1 MPTRAGHRGRLH
13 RAAFHTSFVFA
24 TGAVLLS
31 GAVACIDLSVDPDA
45 VGSIEFPP
53 LPSPSVIS
61 GDTLRDTT
69 GVPYPL
75 AAVVYAANG
84 DVLSDRAV
92 TFLSTDTLTHI
103 NEGGIVIGD
112 TLTFGSTEFVSR
124 LVASVDGLQSLVRNV
139 AVVPRPDTIVRQ
151 GAAVDTIAYSLP
163 AQAADTSMALSVKLS
178 SYRATDTIP
187 VPRVVVTYRLRTFA
201 GATVPS
207 TDTTRAFFMVDD
219 AGRVTTL
226 DTTASGVATRR
237 LRFRINQGQAA
248 VDSIQVLAEV
258 RRGRQFVPGSPVM
271 WTVWVQRKQ

>member
-1 MPTRAGHRGRLH
+1 MPTRARHRGRLK
-13 RAAFHTSFVFA
+13 RAAFHTSFLFA

-31 GAVACIDLSVDPDA
+31 GAAACIDLSVDPDA

-187 VPRVVVTYRLRTFA
+187 VPRFVVTYRLRTLPAHRPVHGYHA
-201 GATVPS
+201 GVFHGRRCRSRDHARHHGFRSGDAEAALPHQS
-207 TDTTRAFFMVDD
+207 GAGGGGFHSGPCGSAARAPIRARITGD
-219 AGRVTTL
+219 L
-226 DTTASGVATRR
+226 DSMGPA
-237 LRFRINQGQAA
+237 
-248 VDSIQVLAEV
+248 
-258 RRGRQFVPGSPVM
+258 
-271 WTVWVQRKQ
+271 